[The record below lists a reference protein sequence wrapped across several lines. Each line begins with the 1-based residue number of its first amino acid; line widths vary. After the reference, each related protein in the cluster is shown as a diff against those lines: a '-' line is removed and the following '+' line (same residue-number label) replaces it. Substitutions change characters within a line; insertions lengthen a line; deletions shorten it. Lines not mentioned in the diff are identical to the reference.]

1 MKIFE
6 YLMRKRLFGEGLNAM
21 EEQVLTCLIKS
32 DQSLKAIAAHWWQ
45 QWLEVQTIGG
55 KMADVFPEEKI
66 GVKESPSKTF
76 PHNNDF
82 LNGNSYRR

>member
-1 MKIFE
+1 MKIYE
-6 YLMRKRLFGEGLNAM
+6 YLMRKRLFGERLNAM

-32 DQSLKAIAAHWWQ
+32 DPKVKEKAAHWWQ

-55 KMADVFPEEKI
+55 TMADVFPKEKI

-82 LNGNSYRR
+82 QTGNSYRR

>member
-1 MKIFE
+1 
-6 YLMRKRLFGEGLNAM
+6 MRKGLFGEDLNAM
-21 EEQVLTCLIKS
+21 EKEVLASLINS
-32 DQSLKAIAAHWWQ
+32 DQNVKATAAHWWQ

-55 KMADVFPEEKI
+55 TMADVFPEEKI

-82 LNGNSYRR
+82 QTGNSYRR

>member
-6 YLMRKRLFGEGLNAM
+6 YLMRKHLFGERLNAM

-32 DQSLKAIAAHWWQ
+32 DPKVKAKAAHWWQ

-55 KMADVFPEEKI
+55 TMADVFPEEHI
-66 GVKESPSKTF
+66 GLKESPSKTF
-76 PHNNDF
+76 PHSNDF
-82 LNGNSYRR
+82 LTGGSYRR

>member
-32 DQSLKAIAAHWWQ
+32 DPKVKAKAAHWWQ

-55 KMADVFPEEKI
+55 KRADVFPEEKI

-76 PHNNDF
+76 PHSNDF
-82 LNGNSYRR
+82 LTGGSYRR

>member
-21 EEQVLTCLIKS
+21 EEQVLVNLINS
-32 DQSLKAIAAHWWQ
+32 DPKVKAIAAHWWQ

-55 KMADVFPEEKI
+55 TMADVFLEEK
-66 GVKESPSKTF
+66 K
-76 PHNNDF
+76 
-82 LNGNSYRR
+82 RREVIIFQDLSTQ

>member
-21 EEQVLTCLIKS
+21 EEQVLANLINS
-32 DQSLKAIAAHWWQ
+32 DQIVKAIAANWWQ

-55 KMADVFPEEKI
+55 TMADVFPEEEI
-66 GVKESPSKTF
+66 GVKESPTKTF
-76 PHNNDF
+76 PHNNDCQT
-82 LNGNSYRR
+82 GNSYRR

>member
-21 EEQVLTCLIKS
+21 EEQVLVNLINS
-32 DQSLKAIAAHWWQ
+32 DPKVKAKAAHWWQ
-45 QWLEVQTIGG
+45 QWIEVQTIGG
-55 KMADVFPEEKI
+55 TMADVFPEEKI

-76 PHNNDF
+76 PHSNDF
-82 LNGNSYRR
+82 LTGGSYRR

>member
-6 YLMRKRLFGEGLNAM
+6 YLMRKRLFGERLNAT

-32 DQSLKAIAAHWWQ
+32 DPKVKAIAAHWWQ

-55 KMADVFPEEKI
+55 TMADVFPEEDNYTKAI
-66 GVKESPSKTF
+66 RNAE
-76 PHNNDF
+76 NR
-82 LNGNSYRR
+82 Y